1 MVRSSTSAEY
11 ENSNFEGYLSSKR
24 LWISVANFS
33 KISFDIDLNSA
44 ESENFT
50 RHLCRLNK
58 KTIILEH
65 MNNVIQQIYEKKESY
80 VCRNTGDELLL
91 IPLKDNVADFNQYLT
106 LNEVGAFIWK
116 NIEMDDDESF
126 LVAKICTEFEAD
138 ESEVLT
144 DLQAFLE
151 KLRSFLEI

>member
-1 MVRSSTSAEY
+1 
-11 ENSNFEGYLSSKR
+11 
-24 LWISVANFS
+24 
-33 KISFDIDLNSA
+33 
-44 ESENFT
+44 
-50 RHLCRLNK
+50 
-58 KTIILEH
+58 